1 MGGKKANMAACR
13 ARLDEAE
20 NQIVKP
26 PECSPDFGFGLAGDN
41 FQEDTHLW
49 RKKNCFVENP
59 LKIRNSIFFVR
70 NIFDECLLGNC
81 TQWKIHPHFTANV
94 CVLLH

>member
-26 PECSPDFGFGLAGDN
+26 PECSQDFGFGLSGDN

-49 RKKNCFVENP
+49 RQKLFCGKSIKNPQLDFFCKKY
-59 LKIRNSIFFVR
+59 I
-70 NIFDECLLGNC
+70 
-81 TQWKIHPHFTANV
+81 
-94 CVLLH
+94 

>member
-26 PECSPDFGFGLAGDN
+26 PECSQDFGFGLPGDN

-49 RKKNCFVENP
+49 RQKTV
-59 LKIRNSIFFVR
+59 L
-70 NIFDECLLGNC
+70 
-81 TQWKIHPHFTANV
+81 WKIH
-94 CVLLH
+94 